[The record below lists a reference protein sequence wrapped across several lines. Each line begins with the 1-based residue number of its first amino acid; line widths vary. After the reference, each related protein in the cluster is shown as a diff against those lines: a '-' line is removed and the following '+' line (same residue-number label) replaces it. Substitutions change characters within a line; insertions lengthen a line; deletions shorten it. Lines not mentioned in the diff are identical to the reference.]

1 LPAPA
6 DFGLE
11 PYEASG
17 VTAELLQFAFSGLT
31 VGAIY
36 ALVALGFTLIYN
48 ASDIINFAQ
57 GEFVMLGGM
66 ITVFMALAGIPL
78 PLAALVA
85 VVVTTCVGLALH
97 RFAVEPARG
106 ASPVVLIMI
115 TIGASVFLRGVA
127 QIIFDKRFHSLPP
140 LFGADPIQLG
150 GAAILPQSFVV
161 LVGATVI
168 VILLWLF
175 VERTLLG
182 KAVIATAANRLAARL
197 IGIDTRRIVDFSFA
211 VSAAIGATAGILI
224 TPITLT
230 SYDVGT
236 LLALK
241 GFAAAMLGGIGS
253 PLGAVVG
260 GLLIGMIEA
269 LSAGYISSS
278 YKDAAPFLII
288 LIVLV
293 FMPQGLFGQAKV
305 ERV

>member
-1 LPAPA
+1 M
-6 DFGLE
+6 
-11 PYEASG
+11 
-17 VTAELLQFAFSGLT
+17 AELLQFVFSGLT

-66 ITVFMALAGIPL
+66 TTVFLSLAGVPL

-85 VVVTTCVGLALH
+85 IVVTTAVGLALH
-97 RFAVEPARG
+97 RLAVAPARG
-106 ASPVVLIMI
+106 ASPVALIMI
-115 TIGASVFLRGVA
+115 TIGASVFLRGLA
-127 QIIFDKRFHSLPP
+127 QIVFDKRFHSLPA
-140 LFGADPIQLG
+140 LFGADPIQFG
-150 GAAILPQSFVV
+150 GAAILPQSLVV
-161 LVGATVI
+161 LAGAAII
-168 VILLWLF
+168 VVLLWLF

-197 IGIDTRRIVDFSFA
+197 VGIDTRRIVDFSFA
-211 VSAAIGATAGILI
+211 VSAAIGAIAGILV

-260 GLLIGMIEA
+260 GILIGMIEA
-269 LSAGYISSS
+269 LCAGYLSSS
-278 YKDAAPFLII
+278 YKDALAFLII
-288 LIVLV
+288 LVVLV
-293 FMPQGLFGQAKV
+293 AMPQGLFGRVKI

>member
-1 LPAPA
+1 M
-6 DFGLE
+6 
-11 PYEASG
+11 
-17 VTAELLQFAFSGLT
+17 AELLQFVFSGLT

-66 ITVFMALAGIPL
+66 MTVFVALAGVPL
-78 PLAALVA
+78 PLAALIA
-85 VVVTTCVGLALH
+85 IAVTTAVGLALH
-97 RFAVEPARG
+97 RFAIEPARG
-106 ASPVVLIMI
+106 ASPVALIMI

-127 QIIFDKRFHSLPP
+127 QIIFDKRFHSLPA
-140 LFGADPIQLG
+140 LFGADPIKFG
-150 GAAILPQSFVV
+150 GAAILPQSLVV
-161 LVGATVI
+161 LAGATVI
-168 VILLWLF
+168 VVLLWLL

-197 IGIDTRRIVDFSFA
+197 VGVNTRHIVDFSFA
-211 VSAAIGATAGILI
+211 ISAAIGAIAGILI
-224 TPITLT
+224 TPIALT
-230 SYDVGT
+230 SYDAGT

-253 PLGAVVG
+253 ALGAVIG

-269 LSAGYISSS
+269 LSAGYLSSN
-278 YKDAAPFLII
+278 YKDAVAFLII
-288 LIVLV
+288 LVVLIA
-293 FMPQGLFGQAKV
+293 MPQGLFGRTKV